1 MDNLRVY
8 MVTIALRKKD
18 TQPSQTCSKG
28 YTFSLK
34 KKKKKIALVWYKKK
48 KEKHQ
53 TQ

>member
-18 TQPSQTCSKG
+18 TQPSQTCSNG

-34 KKKKKIALVWYKKK
+34 KKIVLVWYKKK

>member
-18 TQPSQTCSKG
+18 TQPSQTCSNG
-28 YTFSLK
+28 YTFSF
-34 KKKKKIALVWYKKK
+34 KKKKIVLVWYKKK